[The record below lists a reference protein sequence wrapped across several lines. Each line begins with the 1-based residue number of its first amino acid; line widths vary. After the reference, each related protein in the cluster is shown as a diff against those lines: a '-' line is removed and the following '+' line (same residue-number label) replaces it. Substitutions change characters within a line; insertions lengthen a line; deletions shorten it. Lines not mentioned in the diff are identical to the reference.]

1 MSCALSATAQ
11 AALAHAAGPD
21 GWSDDP
27 ADLTPRLTDWRGR
40 MRGRAALLL
49 RPRDVETVAA
59 IVRVAAVHGVAL
71 VPQGGRTGLV
81 GGGLPELDRPSA
93 LLSLE
98 RMARIRD
105 VDAVGRTLTA
115 EAGVVLSAVH
125 DAAGGAGLRF
135 PLSLAAKGSA
145 TVGGLIATNAG
156 GTQVLR
162 HGTMRA
168 QVLGLEA
175 VLPDGSIWRGLSPL
189 YKDNTGYDLKQWLIG
204 AEGTLG
210 IVTAATLR
218 LAPVPP
224 ERAVGW
230 AAFDAPEEALAVLN
244 ALGEG
249 VESFELLAEDALALV
264 TQHFPAER
272 RPVGP
277 SRWHVLVET
286 AGSPGVAER
295 LAEMLGEREA
305 VLAQSDAQA
314 EALWRLR
321 ELVPDAER
329 RDGRSVKHDI
339 AVPVVRV
346 ADYLCE
352 VTPLIVAA
360 FPQARV
366 FAFGH
371 LGDGNLH
378 YNVRPPAGVDAD
390 TWMAGNAEDVTRLV
404 HDEAVA
410 RGGTISAEHGI
421 GLWKRAEFLRLADP
435 VKLAAMRAVK
445 AALDPAGIMNPG
457 KLF

>member
-1 MSCALSATAQ
+1 MECALSATAH

-27 ADLTPRLTDWRGR
+27 ADLRPRLTDWRGR
-40 MRGRAALLL
+40 TRGRAGLLL

-59 IVRVAAVHGVAL
+59 IVRAAAAHGVAL

-105 VDAVGRTLTA
+105 VDVAGRTLTA

-125 DAAGGAGLRF
+125 DEAVAVGLRF

-168 QVLGLEA
+168 QVLGVEA
-175 VLPDGSIWRGLSPL
+175 VLPNGAIWQGLSPL
-189 YKDNTGYDLKQWLIG
+189 HKDNTGYDLKQWLIG

-218 LAPVPP
+218 LVPIPP
-224 ERAVGW
+224 ERVVAW
-230 AAFDAPEEALAVLN
+230 AAFDVPEDALAVLN
-244 ALGEG
+244 ALGED

-264 TQHFPAER
+264 MQHFPAER
-272 RPVGP
+272 RPVGASP
-277 SRWHVLVET
+277 WHVLVEM
-286 AGSPGVAER
+286 AGSAGVADR
-295 LAEMLGEREA
+295 LAWTLGEREA
-305 VLAQSDAQA
+305 VLAQSAAQA
-314 EALWRLR
+314 DALWRLR
-321 ELVPDAER
+321 ELVPEAER
-329 RDGRSVKHDI
+329 HDGRSVKHDI

-346 ADYLCE
+346 ADYLRD
-352 VTPLIVAA
+352 VTPRIEAA

-378 YNVRPPAGVDAD
+378 YNVRPPPGVDTDA
-390 TWMAGNAEDVTRLV
+390 WMAANAASVTRLV

-421 GLWKRAEFLRLADP
+421 GVWKRAEFLRLVDP
-435 VKLAAMRAVK
+435 VKLAAMRAVR
-445 AALDPAGIMNPG
+445 AALDPAGIMNSG